1 MKFNV
6 VCFCCSSSSVVGS
19 VCVVVFFVFSN
30 KNSTETEI
38 KMKIENWLS
47 VFLLWVWDRV
57 FWGLLK
63 YVLKFASG

>member
-19 VCVVVFFVFSN
+19 VCVGVVFFVFSN

-47 VFLLWVWDRV
+47 VFGR
-57 FWGLLK
+57 GC
-63 YVLKFASG
+63 SGDY